1 MKTGKGSSHALTRLA
16 ASYNEMQND
25 GRLLSN
31 RRSLEVVR
39 MRIQQLSERINFQDA
54 PDRFKKVGRLWRM
67 YRTAL
72 REDRRLDAE
81 SLSVELDAQ
90 FDAAYQDYAAW
101 EQMMMAI
108 DLDRRLVES
117 EVKVAKD
124 LHAMLTSE
132 EAYEL
137 VAKLLAAVLRVISD
151 PRQLKAIQYEF
162 TRITGDGLVVEVD
175 PGSGEVRD

>member
-1 MKTGKGSSHALTRLA
+1 MTKGKGSNFQLTRLA
-16 ASYNEMQND
+16 ASYNEMQTD

-31 RRSLEVVR
+31 RRSLDVVR
-39 MRIQQLSERINFQDA
+39 RRIEQLAERINFEDA
-54 PDRFKKVGRLWRM
+54 PDRMRKLARLWKL
-67 YRTAL
+67 YRENYNNRKLIEA
-72 REDRRLDAE
+72 EQVADEIDAN
-81 SLSVELDAQ
+81 
-90 FDAAYQDYAAW
+90 FDAAYHDYAAW
-101 EQMMMAI
+101 EQMLTAI

-137 VAKLLAAVLRVISD
+137 VAKLLAAVLRVVSD

-162 TRITGDGLVVEVD
+162 TRLVGDGLVVEVD
-175 PGSGEVRD
+175 GSSGTTGD

>member
-1 MKTGKGSSHALTRLA
+1 MQVGKRTEA
-16 ASYNEMQND
+16 
-25 GRLLSN
+25 
-31 RRSLEVVR
+31 EV
-39 MRIQQLSERINFQDA
+39 
-54 PDRFKKVGRLWRM
+54 
-67 YRTAL
+67 TAI
-72 REDRRLDAE
+72 EIDT
-81 SLSVELDAQ
+81 Q
-90 FDAAYQDYAAW
+90 FDAAYHDYAAW

-137 VAKLLAAVLRVISD
+137 VAKLLSAVLRVVSD

>member
-1 MKTGKGSSHALTRLA
+1 MKTGKGSSHPLTRLA

-31 RRSLEVVR
+31 RRSLDVVR

-54 PDRFKKVGRLWRM
+54 PDRFKKVARLWAL
-67 YRTAL
+67 YRQNLAT
-72 REDRRLDAE
+72 DRRIEAE
-81 SLSVELDAQ
+81 GIALEIDAQ
-90 FDAAYQDYAAW
+90 FEAAYQDYAAW

-137 VAKLLAAVLRVISD
+137 VAKLLAAVLRVVSD

-162 TRITGDGLVVEVD
+162 TRITGDGSVVEID